1 MARLEAGQVYPTDL
15 TDEQWTFLEPLLP
28 VQQGRGRPRAVDLRR
43 IMNGIFYVN
52 RTGCQWYMLPK
63 EFGPWRTVYYYYE
76 KWTQDGTWQHLND
89 CLRRQVRREAKREA
103 EPSAA
108 ILDSQSVKTSEA
120 GGLRGWDGG
129 KKGHGSQTSSV
140 GGYTGFTAGDPGA

>member
-15 TDEQWTFLEPLLP
+15 TDEQWAFLEALLP
-28 VQQGRGRPRAVDLRR
+28 VQQGRGRPREVDLRR
-43 IMNGIFYVN
+43 IINGIFYVN
-52 RTGCQWYMLPK
+52 RSGCQWYMLPK

-89 CLRRQVRREAKREA
+89 SLRRQVRREAERES

-120 GGLRGWDGG
+120 GGLRGWDAG
-129 KKGHGSQTSSV
+129 KKGHG
-140 GGYTGFTAGDPGA
+140 A

>member
-1 MARLEAGQVYPTDL
+1 MARLETGQVYPTDL
-15 TDEQWTFLEPLLP
+15 TDEQWAFLEPLLP
-28 VQQGRGRPRAVDLRR
+28 VQVGRGRPRAVDLRR
-43 IMNGIFYVN
+43 VINGIFYLN

-89 CLRRQVRREAKREA
+89 SLRRQARREAKRAA

-129 KKGHGSQTSSV
+129 KKG
-140 GGYTGFTAGDPGA
+140 YGA

>member
-1 MARLEAGQVYPTDL
+1 MPRLETGQVYPTDL
-15 TDEQWTFLEPLLP
+15 TNEQWTFLEPLLP
-28 VQQGRGRPRAVDLRR
+28 VQVGRGRPRAVDLRR
-43 IMNGIFYVN
+43 VINGIFYLN

-89 CLRRQVRREAKREA
+89 SLRRQARREAKREA

-129 KKGHGSQTSSV
+129 KKGHG
-140 GGYTGFTAGDPGA
+140 A